1 MIRILFLCMGN
12 ICRSPAAHCVFQE
25 MVNQANLA
33 DHFFID
39 SAGTI
44 GFHQGNEPD
53 GRMQDA
59 MRKRK
64 VPIIGRSRQIN
75 KSDLEDFDLILAMD
89 NSNLMDAQS
98 LDTKRQWHDK
108 IKCFAEYCA
117 DPTIMEIP
125 DPYYGYDDGFEIVL
139 DLIEEGCQQL
149 LRDCQK
155 QLNR

>member
-1 MIRILFLCMGN
+1 MGN

-125 DPYYGYDDGFEIVL
+125 DPYYGYEDGFEIVL

-149 LRDCQK
+149 LLDCQK

>member
-1 MIRILFLCMGN
+1 MGN

-139 DLIEEGCQQL
+139 DLIEEGCEQL
-149 LRDCQK
+149 LLDCQK

>member
-98 LDTKRQWHDK
+98 LDTKGQWHDK

-117 DPTIMEIP
+117 NPTIMEIP

-149 LRDCQK
+149 LLDCQK

>member
-64 VPIIGRSRQIN
+64 IPIIGRSRQIN

-98 LDTKRQWHDK
+98 LDTKGQWHDK

-117 DPTIMEIP
+117 NPTIMEIP

-149 LRDCQK
+149 LLDCQK

>member
-44 GFHQGNEPD
+44 GFHEGNEPD

-59 MRKRK
+59 LRKRK
-64 VPIIGRSRQIN
+64 IPIIGQSRQI
-75 KSDLEDFDLILAMD
+75 KESDLEDFDLILAMD
-89 NSNLMDAQS
+89 NANLTDAQS
-98 LDTKRQWHDK
+98 LDTKGQWHDK
-108 IKCFAEYCA
+108 IKCFAEYCS
-117 DPTIMEIP
+117 DPTIVEIP
-125 DPYYGYDDGFEIVL
+125 DPYYGYDNGFETVL
-139 DLIEEGCQQL
+139 DLIEDGCQQL
-149 LRDCQK
+149 FIECQK
-155 QLNR
+155 LPND

>member
-64 VPIIGRSRQIN
+64 IPIIGRSRQIN

-117 DPTIMEIP
+117 NPTIMEIP

-149 LRDCQK
+149 LLDCQK

>member
-25 MVNQANLA
+25 KVNQAKLA
-33 DHFFID
+33 DQFFID

-59 MRKRK
+59 LRQRKIP
-64 VPIIGRSRQIN
+64 VIGQSRQIN
-75 KSDLEDFDLILAMD
+75 KSDLENFDLILAMD
-89 NSNLMDAQS
+89 NSNLMEARA
-98 LDTKRQWHDK
+98 LDKKGQWHDK
-108 IKCFAEYCA
+108 IKCFADYCS
-117 DPTIMEIP
+117 DPTVKEIP
-125 DPYYGYDDGFEIVL
+125 DPYYGYEDGFETVL

-149 LRDCQK
+149 LIDCKK
-155 QLNR
+155 QLNN

>member
-1 MIRILFLCMGN
+1 MGN

-98 LDTKRQWHDK
+98 LDTKGQWHDK

-149 LRDCQK
+149 LLDCQK

>member
-1 MIRILFLCMGN
+1 MGN

-98 LDTKRQWHDK
+98 LDTKGQWHDK

-117 DPTIMEIP
+117 NPTIMEIP

-149 LRDCQK
+149 LLDCQK

>member
-1 MIRILFLCMGN
+1 MGN

-64 VPIIGRSRQIN
+64 IPIIGRSRQIN

-98 LDTKRQWHDK
+98 LDTKGQWHDK

-117 DPTIMEIP
+117 NPTIMEIP

-149 LRDCQK
+149 LLDCQK

>member
-1 MIRILFLCMGN
+1 MGN

-75 KSDLEDFDLILAMD
+75 KSDLEDFDVILAMD

-149 LRDCQK
+149 LLDCQK

>member
-1 MIRILFLCMGN
+1 MGN

-64 VPIIGRSRQIN
+64 IPIIGRSRQIN

-149 LRDCQK
+149 LLDCQK

>member
-149 LRDCQK
+149 LLDCQK

>member
-64 VPIIGRSRQIN
+64 IPIIGRSRQIN

-98 LDTKRQWHDK
+98 LDTKRQRHDK

-149 LRDCQK
+149 LVDCQK

>member
-1 MIRILFLCMGN
+1 MGN

-149 LRDCQK
+149 LLDCQK

>member
-1 MIRILFLCMGN
+1 
-12 ICRSPAAHCVFQE
+12 

-117 DPTIMEIP
+117 DPTIMEIS

-149 LRDCQK
+149 LLDCQK

>member
-139 DLIEEGCQQL
+139 DLIEEGCEQL
-149 LRDCQK
+149 LLDCQK

>member
-1 MIRILFLCMGN
+1 
-12 ICRSPAAHCVFQE
+12 

-64 VPIIGRSRQIN
+64 IPIIGRSRQIN

-149 LRDCQK
+149 LLDCQK

>member
-1 MIRILFLCMGN
+1 
-12 ICRSPAAHCVFQE
+12 

-149 LRDCQK
+149 LLDCQK

>member
-33 DHFFID
+33 DRFFID

-117 DPTIMEIP
+117 DPTIIEIS

-149 LRDCQK
+149 LLDCQK

>member
-64 VPIIGRSRQIN
+64 IPIIGRSRQIN

-149 LRDCQK
+149 LLDCQK

>member
-75 KSDLEDFDLILAMD
+75 KSDLEDFDVILAMD

-149 LRDCQK
+149 LLDCQK